1 MQRKCFGSQAPCNPF
16 FLARKNT
23 LLVLA
28 NLFNA
33 VRVTIYVSDMRLLPV
48 ISAIFFALF
57 IISLPA
63 SASPAEGGFI
73 RSIDLG
79 HGAVT
84 MLSMT
89 SDGSFLSAA
98 TQDGSILM
106 LSRNTGPV
114 WTYYNTKSNSKSAV
128 AAIHPLGTKVLGS
141 SGSAL
146 YFISDTSKELW
157 SDQRVSQSS
166 IYDVAISTDG
176 YGYTT
181 GGNALYLFDKDNNP
195 IFDLRTASAAWRF
208 AISSDGSYVG
218 IGTSDPDHRIYLYD
232 RNESLRWTYDPKA
245 SVSDVDVAYKG
256 HRIAAGAGSN
266 LYVFSQ
272 GGALIGAYDCG
283 SPLNGVSMSRDGT
296 RIAVGMQDGSVK
308 IISDT
313 GAVLWQNQTGG
324 RVYDIALSS
333 DGTQIAIAKDSSV
346 QWFAPDIPAMNP
358 GTPDGSAAASIAVSS
373 APSGASIFVDNTYRG
388 TAPMTVSGL
397 SSGEHTIT
405 LRLAGYPDWSTTVTA
420 VPQQTVVISGTLAP
434 AVPPA
439 THSPAPL
446 AAGIGALVLC
456 GVLLSFKRGRGG

>member
-1 MQRKCFGSQAPCNPF
+1 M
-16 FLARKNT
+16 
-23 LLVLA
+23 
-28 NLFNA
+28 
-33 VRVTIYVSDMRLLPV
+33 TIYVRDMRLYPA
-48 ISAIFFALF
+48 ITAIFFALL
-57 IISLPA
+57 ILSLPA
-63 SASPAEGGFI
+63 SASPAEGGLI
-73 RSIDLG
+73 KSIELG

-114 WTYYNTKSNSKSAV
+114 WTYYNTKSNAKSAV
-128 AAIHPLGTKVLGS
+128 AAIHPLGTKVLGA

-146 YFISDTSKELW
+146 YFVSDTGHELW

-176 YGYTT
+176 YGYST
-181 GGNALYLFDKDNNP
+181 GGNALYLFDRDNNP

-208 AISSDGSYVG
+208 AISSDGSYIAV
-218 IGTSDPDHRIYLYD
+218 GTSDPDHRVYLYD
-232 RNESLRWTYDPKA
+232 RNESLRWTYDPKN

-256 HRIAAGAGSN
+256 HRVAAGAGSN

-308 IISDT
+308 IISDN
-313 GAVLWQNQTGG
+313 GVVLWQNQTNG
-324 RVYDIALSS
+324 RVYDVALSS
-333 DGTQIAIAKDSSV
+333 DGTQVAVARDSSV

-358 GTPDGSAAASIAVSS
+358 GTPDGSATASIAVSS
-373 APSGASIFVDNTYRG
+373 VPSGASVFVDNIYRG
-388 TAPMTVSGL
+388 TAPMTVGGL
-397 SSGEHTIT
+397 TPGDHTVT
-405 LRLAGYPDWSTTVTA
+405 LRLAGYPDWSTTAVA
-420 VPQQTVVISGTLAP
+420 VPEQTIAISGTLAP
-434 AVPPA
+434 APLPT
-439 THSPAPL
+439 THSPAPV
-446 AAGIGALVLC
+446 AAVAGSLVLS
-456 GVLLSFKRGRGG
+456 GFLLSLRRDRRE

>member
-1 MQRKCFGSQAPCNPF
+1 
-16 FLARKNT
+16 
-23 LLVLA
+23 
-28 NLFNA
+28 
-33 VRVTIYVSDMRLLPV
+33 MRLFPA
-48 ISAIFFALF
+48 ITAIFFALL
-57 IISLPA
+57 ILSLPA

-73 RSIDLG
+73 KSIDLG

-128 AAIHPLGTKVLGS
+128 AAIHPLGTRVLGA

-146 YFISDTSKELW
+146 YFISDTGQELW

-195 IFDLRTASAAWRF
+195 IFNLRTASAAWRF
-208 AISSDGSYVG
+208 AISSDGSYIG

-232 RNESLRWTYDPKA
+232 RNQSLRWTFDPKS
-245 SVSDVDVAYKG
+245 SVNDVDVAYKG
-256 HRIAAGAGSN
+256 QRVAAGAGSN

-272 GGALIGAYDCG
+272 SGALIGAYDCG

-296 RIAVGMQDGSVK
+296 RIAVGTLDGSVK

-313 GAVLWQNQTGG
+313 GTVLWQNQTNG
-324 RVYDIALSS
+324 RIYDVALSS
-333 DGTQIAIAKDSSV
+333 DGTQVAIAKDSSV
-346 QWFAPDIPAMNP
+346 QWFAPEIPAMNP
-358 GTPDGSAAASIAVSS
+358 GTAGSTATTSIIVSS
-373 APSGASIFVDNTYRG
+373 TPPGASIFVDNSYRG
-388 TAPMTVSGL
+388 TAPMTISGL
-397 SSGEHTIT
+397 TPGVHSIT
-405 LRLAGYPDWSTTVTA
+405 LRLAGYPDWSTTVTT
-420 VPQQTVVISGTLAP
+420 VPEQPLAISGILTPATSLAP
-434 AVPPA
+434 R
-439 THSPAPL
+439 SPAPV
-446 AAGIGALVLC
+446 AAVAGALLLS
-456 GVLLSFKRGRGG
+456 GVLVMMKRKGEQ

>member
-1 MQRKCFGSQAPCNPF
+1 
-16 FLARKNT
+16 
-23 LLVLA
+23 
-28 NLFNA
+28 
-33 VRVTIYVSDMRLLPV
+33 MRLSPA
-48 ISAIFFALF
+48 ITAIFFALL
-57 IISLPA
+57 IISFPA
-63 SASPAEGGFI
+63 SANPAEGGFI
-73 RSIDLG
+73 RSVELG

-114 WTYYNTKSNSKSAV
+114 WTYYNTKSNTKSAV

-146 YFISDTSKELW
+146 YFISDTGKELW

-181 GGNALYLFDKDNNP
+181 AGNALYLFDKDNNP

-208 AISSDGSYVG
+208 ALSSDGSYIG
-218 IGTSDPDHRIYLYD
+218 FGTSDPDHRIYLYD
-232 RNESLRWTYDPKA
+232 RNESLRWTYDPKT

-256 HRIAAGAGSN
+256 HRVAAGAGSN

-296 RIAVGMQDGSVK
+296 RVAVGMQDGSVK

-324 RVYDIALSS
+324 RVYDVALSS

-358 GTPDGSAAASIAVSS
+358 GTPETLAAASIAVSS
-373 APSGASIFVDNTYRG
+373 DPSGASIFVDNTYRG
-388 TAPMTVSGL
+388 TAPMTVNDL
-397 SSGEHTIT
+397 SPGEHTVT
-405 LRLAGYPDWSTTVTA
+405 LRLVGYPDWSTRVTA
-420 VPQQTVVISGTLAP
+420 VPGQPAAITGTLSHP
-434 AVPPA
+434 AVPT
-439 THSPAPL
+439 THAPAPV
-446 AAGIGALVLC
+446 AAVAGALILC
-456 GVLLSFKRGRGG
+456 GVLFSLKRNRRE